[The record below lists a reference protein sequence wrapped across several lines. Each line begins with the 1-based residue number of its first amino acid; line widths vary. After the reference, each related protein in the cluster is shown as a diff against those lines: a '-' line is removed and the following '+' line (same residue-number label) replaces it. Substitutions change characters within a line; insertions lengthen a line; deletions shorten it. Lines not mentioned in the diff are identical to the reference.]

1 MLYSLINSFLNLLP
15 ISELNAFVPALTP
28 RLSKLVAPNFVPNF
42 IIFPSILPP
51 C

>member
-15 ISELNAFVPALTP
+15 ISELNAFAPALTP
-28 RLSKLVAPNFVPNF
+28 RLSKLLAPNFAP
-42 IIFPSILPP
+42 IIFPSVLPP